1 MVCSAECSVGGGRG
15 VSPFMISGLRGVLQT
30 AGEGYSRWLQLFYFS
45 YLRLHVWQSLLS
57 LITTLS
63 LPVMKVIVKQAQP
76 ASSFLIFTIE
86 EFHSKYRHFRQRPPI
101 ADIIYFSRIRSIIA
115 SISWYICHYK
125 LSVSGGLTLTEE
137 KFKYWPYRVT
147 DSLNVQLQPQRP
159 GCLSQPPC
167 PRVTELSSHV
177 SFLKLVTAN

>member
-1 MVCSAECSVGGGRG
+1 MVCSAECSVGGGRR

-30 AGEGYSRWLQLFYFS
+30 AGEGNSRWLQLFYFS

-63 LPVMKVIVKQAQP
+63 FPVMKVIVKQAQP

-137 KFKYWPYRVT
+137 NLT
-147 DSLNVQLQPQRP
+147 VQFSILLSFPQFINLIKTFIRFYQKP
-159 GCLSQPPC
+159 VNKIQKDLKDFAECLL
-167 PRVTELSSHV
+167 R
-177 SFLKLVTAN
+177 